1 MQTTLSATNDVY
13 CAAIQ
18 KQHNYDTGLRIWP
31 KQCQGEPPVKYQRS
45 LCSIMI
51 VPNPD
56 RCSYCSFH
64 FFRFEWWM
72 QNKITGIYGHWK
84 HHNPVSIQVSSCDGN
99 VAKTGSLRSVMQW
112 LLCCQLAARKA
123 RIKVRC
129 SGDATNKLVSQQVL
143 YPTGDFFPSLS
154 WLQLSQRKC
163 TMIPRN
169 HRLCNT
175 TTARHLNSS
184 HRYFR
189 YTQY

>member
-64 FFRFEWWM
+64 FFAL
-72 QNKITGIYGHWK
+72 NGGCKTKITGIYGHWK

-129 SGDATNKLVSQQVL
+129 SGDATNKLVSEQVL
-143 YPTGDFFPSLS
+143 YPTGDFFHHCLGFSCRRESAPWSRAIIGYAT
-154 WLQLSQRKC
+154 LQ
-163 TMIPRN
+163 
-169 HRLCNT
+169 
-175 TTARHLNSS
+175 RHSISTHLIVISD
-184 HRYFR
+184 
-189 YTQY
+189 